1 MTASESLK
9 ELLLPV
15 LADWRFQFGRWTDA
29 GKSFRYAVLRPA
41 GGAPAGLV
49 RKPAFTLVLI
59 GTATD
64 PRTASEA
71 KAQEVINHLL
81 TESGSLVFAETGEP
95 VYWSTDDGRPVA
107 ELAINTIINR

>member
-29 GKSFRYAVLRPA
+29 GKNFRYAVLRPA
-41 GGAPAGLV
+41 GGPPAGLV

-64 PRTASEA
+64 ALTLTEA
-71 KAQEVINHLL
+71 KAQEVIGRLL
-81 TESGSLVFAETGEP
+81 DESGSLVFAETGEP

-107 ELAINTIINR
+107 ELAISTIINR

>member
-1 MTASESLK
+1 MTASDALK
-9 ELLLPV
+9 DLLQPV
-15 LADWRFQFGRWTDA
+15 LADWRFQFGRWTDS
-29 GKSFRYAVLRPA
+29 GKTFRYAVLRPV
-41 GGAPAGLV
+41 GGPNAGLV
-49 RKPAFTLVLI
+49 RQPAFTLVLI